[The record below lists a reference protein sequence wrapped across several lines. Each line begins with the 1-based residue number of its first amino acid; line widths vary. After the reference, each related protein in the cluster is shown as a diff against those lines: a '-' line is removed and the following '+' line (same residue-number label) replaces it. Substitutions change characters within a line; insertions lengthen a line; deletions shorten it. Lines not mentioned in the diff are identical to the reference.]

1 MKIDRLMGIITT
13 LLNKE
18 KVTAPFLA
26 EKFEVSVRTI
36 NRDILDLCKA
46 GIPIVT
52 TRGAGGGI
60 YLDPDFKMDKS
71 LLKEDEINAI
81 YAGLKGIT
89 SVSDN
94 NKYELLLDKFKDNP
108 KNDLDIDLSSYYKK
122 SLSDKIEKIQ
132 KAINNKLLLEF
143 DYFSKKGKSHRVVEP
158 YTLTFKWS
166 SWYLYAYSLE
176 REDFRLFKLN
186 RSINF
191 KVTDE
196 TFSSREIPIQE
207 NDIDKIYPNDL
218 NVLIIFD
225 KDVEYRII
233 DEYGS
238 DSYSYFLD
246 DKLFFGFSFYDKEYL
261 FSWLLSF
268 GDKAEIIFPSDI
280 RNEFME
286 LVKKVNNKYNKHDI

>member
-26 EKFEVSVRTI
+26 GKFEVSVRTI

-89 SVSDN
+89 SISDN

-122 SLSDKIEKIQ
+122 SLSDKIEKMQ

-186 RSINF
+186 RSINL
-191 KVTDE
+191 KETGE
-196 TFSSREIPIQE
+196 TFLSREIPLQE

-225 KDVEYRII
+225 KDVDLIQVGARNMQNFDLLKELGNTKKPVLLKRGLSSTIEEWLMSAEYI
-233 DEYGS
+233 
-238 DSYSYFLD
+238 L
-246 DKLFFGFSFYDKEYL
+246 
-261 FSWLLSF
+261 
-268 GDKAEIIFPSDI
+268 A
-280 RNEFME
+280 
-286 LVKKVNNKYNKHDI
+286 